1 MRQRSERLLKGGVAA
16 VATWTVAASLAGAS
30 PPDPSGQSGDPG
42 RDSPEVRFVVA
53 NTLWTLVH
61 ELGHALIAEL
71 EVPILG
77 SEEDAAD
84 CIATIGLLHGS
95 ADFGIPNQ
103 LDEIEFIV
111 ATAEAWRVEWEL
123 ERLHRT
129 VAPYADTHSLDIQRF
144 YNILCLLYGSDPE
157 RYGTL
162 TTTLGLPY
170 DRALGCAEYEHEQAL
185 RGVNYLITK
194 FGPIHQD
201 APESARIKVVYEQPL
216 DERRARVA
224 DIVRVSRVAELAAEQ
239 TERLFV
245 LPKQIEIVFMNCLG
259 QETAFWR
266 GDRKEIVFCY
276 ELLER
281 FEYLFRAK
289 GCLEDG
295 SLGDEALRMC
305 LAR

>member
-1 MRQRSERLLKGGVAA
+1 MSAVGALILAAPVAGFSGPA
-16 VATWTVAASLAGAS
+16 PANETGPSALA
-30 PPDPSGQSGDPG
+30 PP
-42 RDSPEVRFVVA
+42 PEIRFVIG

-61 ELGHALIAEL
+61 EMGHALIAEL
-71 EVPILG
+71 DIAILG

-95 ADFGIPNQ
+95 TDFGIPNQ
-103 LDEIEFIV
+103 LDEIEFLV

-123 ERLHRT
+123 ERLLRT
-129 VAPYADTHSLDIQRF
+129 AAPYADTHSLDIQRF

-157 RYGTL
+157 RYGEL
-162 TTTLGLPY
+162 TTSLGLPF

-185 RGVNYLITK
+185 RGVNYLITM

-201 APESARIKVVYEQPL
+201 APEDSRIRVVYERPL

-224 DIVRVSRVAELAAEQ
+224 DIVRTSRVAELVARQ
-239 TERLFV
+239 TERLFI
-245 LPKQIEIVFMNCLG
+245 LPEQIQIVFMNCLG

-266 GDRKEIVFCY
+266 DDRKEIVFCY

-281 FEYLFRAK
+281 FEYLHRAK